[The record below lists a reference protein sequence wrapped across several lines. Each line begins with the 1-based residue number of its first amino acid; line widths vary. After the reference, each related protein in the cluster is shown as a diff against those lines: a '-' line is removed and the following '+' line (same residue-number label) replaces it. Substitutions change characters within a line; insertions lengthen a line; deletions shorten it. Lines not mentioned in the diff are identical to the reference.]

1 MTNKYLRLA
10 FRNKEIKKLLLNA
23 VHMFHILIQEK
34 MNTLA
39 LDLFASLF
47 LLCLFVFTI
56 YFGSQ
61 FSNFLIVHK
70 DSKKALNKFL

>member
-10 FRNKEIKKLLLNA
+10 FRNKEIKKFLLNA
-23 VHMFHILIQEK
+23 VHMFHINTGK

-61 FSNFLIVHK
+61 FSNFLSVHK
-70 DSKKALNKFL
+70 DFKKALNKFL